1 MQKVSVVYMAM
12 INKYLLLRNPLF
24 QDLLAKLVTATVI
37 FKQFTTQIQ
46 CMPTNLNDYII
57 SSKFKDKI
65 SYLDEYFLLNIRM
78 LS

>member
-1 MQKVSVVYMAM
+1 MQKVSVVYVAM

-46 CMPTNLNDYII
+46 CMPASLNDYII

-78 LS
+78 L

>member
-1 MQKVSVVYMAM
+1 MQKVGVVYVAM
-12 INKYLLLRNPLF
+12 FNKYLLLRNPLF
-24 QDLLAKLVTATVI
+24 QDLLAKLVTASVI

-46 CMPTNLNDYII
+46 CMPASLSDYII

-65 SYLDEYFLLNIRM
+65 SYLDEDFLLNIRM